1 MGLLK
6 GIGIV
11 ALGVVGLAASVVG
24 HVVDHALDESGK
36 SLEKARGYDDSEL
49 WGRVKD
55 KNLKTK
61 KRKIK
66 ALKERDGLLF
76 VSFF

>member
-55 KNLKTK
+55 KT
-61 KRKIK
+61 
-66 ALKERDGLLF
+66 
-76 VSFF
+76 

>member
-24 HVVDHALDESGK
+24 HALDESGK

-55 KNLKTK
+55 KNLKSYDRVAAAAEL
-61 KRKIK
+61 KRR
-66 ALKERDGLLF
+66 KEK
-76 VSFF
+76 

>member
-55 KNLKTK
+55 KNLKSYDRVAAAAEL
-61 KRKIK
+61 KRR
-66 ALKERDGLLF
+66 KEK
-76 VSFF
+76 

>member
-24 HVVDHALDESGK
+24 HVVDL
-36 SLEKARGYDDSEL
+36 SL
-49 WGRVKD
+49 
-55 KNLKTK
+55 
-61 KRKIK
+61 IHI
-66 ALKERDGLLF
+66 
-76 VSFF
+76 

>member
-24 HVVDHALDESGK
+24 HVVACI
-36 SLEKARGYDDSEL
+36 R
-49 WGRVKD
+49 
-55 KNLKTK
+55 
-61 KRKIK
+61 
-66 ALKERDGLLF
+66 
-76 VSFF
+76 